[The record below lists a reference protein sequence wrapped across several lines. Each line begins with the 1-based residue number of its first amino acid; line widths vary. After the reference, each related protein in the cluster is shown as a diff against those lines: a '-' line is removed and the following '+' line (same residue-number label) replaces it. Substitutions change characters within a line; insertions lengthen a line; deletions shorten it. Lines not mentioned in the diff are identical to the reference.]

1 MANNTTNGSL
11 VAVDLFPLDKN
22 NYNNI
27 IAVVFLSLSS
37 HSFLFFAL
45 GSVVSKSIVNMQLK
59 QC

>member
-1 MANNTTNGSL
+1 MANNTTNESL
-11 VAVDLFPLDKN
+11 VAVDPFPLDKN

-27 IAVVFLSLSS
+27 AVVFLCLSS
-37 HSFLFFAL
+37 HSFLFAL